1 MAPEQKQLPTIDL
14 GPFTLFTPQPAEPS
28 VTLIAG
34 KREKKYLGN
43 RDEHWTGLV
52 LNWIRTMTILL
63 DLDRI
68 RAVIFFMN
76 LGSGPDL
83 D

>member
-1 MAPEQKQLPTIDL
+1 
-14 GPFTLFTPQPAEPS
+14 LFTPQPPEPS
-28 VTLIAG
+28 VTPTAG
-34 KREKKYLGN
+34 TREKKYLGN
-43 RDEHWTGLV
+43 RDEYWTGLG

-68 RAVIFFMN
+68 RAVIFFIN
-76 LGSGPDL
+76 IGSGHDL